1 MGLWGAGKGFKYRA
15 IVLESVKGKTVT
27 IGIGSQTT
35 GFDDFLPKAQKVLD
49 TVKWTGS

>member
-15 IVLESVKGKTVT
+15 IVLEGVKGKTVT
-27 IGIGSQTT
+27 IGIGSPTSE
-35 GFDDFLPKAQKVLD
+35 FDDFLPKAQKVLD